1 MSDRAVHQIWN
12 ICNEDT
18 GQLSRGSFLKK
29 VENILAPWQLEC
41 STQEDFECVDGSS
54 VRLPIMLLQPF
65 LDKICKESC
74 GFART
79 LRTALDSSPTLTPLV
94 YADECTAG
102 NVVGVDQA
110 RKCSLIYVSWV
121 EFWHHL
127 KHPNAWLPFAAVQA
141 NCLKEVNGGLSAV
154 VVAVLKHLLAPNH
167 CTGFTITCHDFPPLM
182 FKQKPRAF
190 YLGDND
196 SIRAIYSL
204 KGSSGMRPC
213 VHCKNVLMKGSNL
226 IQFDD
231 LFVEISS
238 STGFQSATDNEIFAA
253 ADALLTIRGQTALR
267 RKEMV
272 AGLRFDRASL
282 LWTPTRTSMPPSHIV
297 TDPMHS
303 YLCNGVAS
311 WEVSDFLQAVFA
323 NTPVTLLHI
332 QQAVTQGNWRA
343 SKTSNRTAGYLR
355 RLFDSR
361 LFGEALYKGQ
371 AHQTAAIVPLLH
383 FYASTIIQPTNRLP
397 EPILQSFLAL
407 SDILQCIRKMQHSV
421 RRLSQEDANELA
433 HLQRKHHQLY
443 CLAFGADS
451 VKPKHHHRFHIP
463 ENIQRTGCFL
473 SCEALEQKHQLYK
486 ADIGHN
492 QRSSVADYAAFSSQ
506 VLRRICHAS
515 LTNLVN
521 TGLPFWELLPPITAA
536 SLDDCIQLAVPSAC
550 RSSSYRYCFFPKS
563 FSNFTNGQV
572 WGRLLCPV
580 RTNLSIQV
588 STWLRLASQ
597 PATCSAGSTMLASSK
612 TVFNPKDLCWCNAKS
627 LI

>member
-18 GQLSRGSFLKK
+18 GQLTRGSFLRR
-29 VENILAPWQLEC
+29 VENILAPWQLG
-41 STQEDFECVDGSS
+41 SSIQEDFECADGSS
-54 VRLPIMLLQPF
+54 IRLPIMLLQPF
-65 LDKICKESC
+65 LDKICQESFS
-74 GFART
+74 FARA
-79 LRTALDSSPTLTPLV
+79 LRTALDASPTLTPLV

-102 NVVGVDQA
+102 NVVGVDQG

-226 IQFDD
+226 PQFDD
-231 LFVEISS
+231 LFVEISAA
-238 STGFQSATDNEIFAA
+238 TGFQSATDNEIFSA
-253 ADALLTIRGQTALR
+253 ADALATVRGQTALKK
-267 RKEMV
+267 KEMV

-311 WEVSDFLQAVFA
+311 WEVSDFLQAVYA
-323 NTPVTLLHI
+323 NTPVTLLHL
-332 QQAVTQGNWRA
+332 QQAITQGNWKA
-343 SKTSNRTAGYLR
+343 SKSSDKTAGYLR

-361 LFGEALYKGQ
+361 LFGEGLYKGQ
-371 AHQTAAIVPLLH
+371 AHQTSAIVPLLH

-397 EPILQSFLAL
+397 EPILQSFFAL
-407 SDILQCIRKMQHSV
+407 CDILRCIRKMQHSV

-433 HLQRKHHQLY
+433 LLQRKHQQLY

-463 ENIQRTGCFL
+463 ENVQRTGCFL
-473 SCEALEQKHQLYK
+473 SCEALEHKHQLYK
-486 ADIGHN
+486 ANVGHH
-492 QRSSVADYAAFSSQ
+492 QRSSVAEYAAFSSQ
-506 VLRRICHAS
+506 VLRRLCHAS
-515 LTNLVN
+515 LTNLVKG
-521 TGLPFWELLPPITAA
+521 GLPFWELLPPITAA
-536 SLDDCIQLAVPSAC
+536 SLDDCIQLAVPSAS
-550 RSSSYRYCFFPKS
+550 RSSSYRDCFFQ
-563 FSNFTNGQV
+563 NFLVLPNGQV
-572 WGRLLCPV
+572 WGRVLCPV

-597 PATCSAGSTMLASSK
+597 AATCSAGSTMLASSK
-612 TVFNPKDLCWCNAKS
+612 TVFNPKDLCWCNARS
-627 LI
+627 SI